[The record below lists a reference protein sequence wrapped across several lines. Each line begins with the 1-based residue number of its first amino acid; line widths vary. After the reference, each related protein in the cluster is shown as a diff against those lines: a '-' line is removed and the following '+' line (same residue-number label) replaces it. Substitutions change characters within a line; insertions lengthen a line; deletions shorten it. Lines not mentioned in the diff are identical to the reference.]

1 MEYTGYLF
9 DLDGVVFDTEPQ
21 YSIFWGDQLK
31 LYHPE
36 QPGLEQKIKGQT
48 LTQIFDKYFSGPL
61 EKERGVI
68 VNRLDELERHMEFHY
83 IPGFEAFIERLKHAH
98 KKTAIVTSSNCAK
111 MENVYRKHPELKGM
125 MDAILTAEDFA
136 ESKPDPDCYLKA
148 AARLGLS
155 PDECVGFEDSFN
167 GLRAVRAAG
176 MRVVGLSTTNKA
188 EDIRPYCDVVVSDY
202 LTKA

>member
-68 VNRLDELERHMEFHY
+68 VNRLDELERH
-83 IPGFEAFIERLKHAH
+83 IH

-136 ESKPDPDCYLKA
+136 ESKPNPDCYLKA

-176 MRVVGLSTTNKA
+176 MRVVGLATTNKA

-202 LTKA
+202 LTMA